1 MYGDNMLLKDLEFKL
16 NKVQWV
22 NINFQEEVD
31 LALEEDF
38 LIQTLKDMADTSWGR
53 DILDYDT
60 IRKWLDNFT
69 GQIYCE
75 KYERILALV
84 LAVHMVYYNEDA
96 ICHLVKLAYRKL
108 LHEIME
114 QEKVSLGVAAESM
127 VFLPLG
133 TVSESGP
140 FLSYYFRKENC
151 LPTEFFVSSLEAIGK
166 MKSENIIL
174 IDDVSISGGQVDWY
188 IKEMKK
194 KSLFFEEILSRTN
207 VYALFLIS
215 TTVAK
220 EKLKNHNV
228 KLCAP
233 ILMDERS
240 QCFAEESS
248 IYKIFD
254 ISVRNTVRIQSKTI
268 AQFYGCNLLI
278 RQYMRN
284 GEFQR
289 MLNENKKLGEDK
301 LLEKIIQKVKNDAL
315 GYNNAQALIA
325 FEYNTPNNTLP
336 IIWVDDQQWNPL
348 FKRYD
353 KLYSRQIIGGI
364 ENESIFI

>member
-1 MYGDNMLLKDLEFKL
+1 MTLMELGRKL
-16 NKVQWV
+16 NEVQWV
-22 NINFQEEVD
+22 SVDDRDEVN

-38 LIQTLKDMADTSWGR
+38 LVQTLKDMADTSWGR
-53 DILDYDT
+53 DTLDYDT
-60 IRKWLDNFT
+60 IECWLENFK
-69 GQIYCE
+69 GQIYSK
-75 KYERILALV
+75 KYERILALI
-84 LAVHMVYYNEDA
+84 LAVHMVYYNEND

-114 QEKVSLGVAAESM
+114 RESINLEVAAESI

-133 TVSESGP
+133 SVSESGP

-151 LPTEFFVSSLEAIGK
+151 LPTEVFINSLE
-166 MKSENIIL
+166 NIDRMEHIQNVVL
-174 IDDVSISGGQVDWY
+174 VDDVSISGGQVDWY
-188 IKEMKK
+188 IKKMKK
-194 KSLFFEEILSRTN
+194 TSSFFEVILNNTN

-220 EKLKNHNV
+220 EKLKQRNV
-228 KLCAP
+228 KLCTP

-240 QCFAEESS
+240 RCFAEESS
-248 IYKIFD
+248 IYQIFD
-254 ISVRNTVRIQSKTI
+254 KNIRNTIRNQSRII
-268 AQFYGCNLLI
+268 AQYYGCNILV

-284 GEFQR
+284 GEFQSI
-289 MLNENKKLGEDK
+289 LNKKENSDEKK
-301 LLEKIIQKVKNDAL
+301 LLETIIQKVRDDAL
-315 GYNNAQALIA
+315 GYNNAQVLIA

-336 IIWVDDQQWNPL
+336 IIWADDKQWNPL

-353 KLYSRQIIGGI
+353 KLYSRQIIGEI